1 MKIVSFLFHGKARTE
16 SWQEVMDLSTPAV
29 PVHTKSLWKQ
39 REFIKKKKKKKAE
52 QKNKQK
58 SSQLTGKEHDT
69 ILNII
74 TLT

>member
-1 MKIVSFLFHGKARTE
+1 MKIVSFLFHGKARME

-39 REFIKKKKKKKAE
+39 REFIKKKKKSE

-69 ILNII
+69 ILNTI